1 MKKTVLNIEGMTC
14 SACSNGLEKY
24 LNKQKGIH
32 RAEVNLVMATA
43 LIEYDDNLTIEDLN
57 KMVQGAGFKSLGER
71 NDKKEKRNELKKVII
86 FSILGIVLM
95 YISMGA
101 MINLPVPQI
110 IDMNKNPIIYSIVI
124 AILSFT
130 FLIYGFDIIK
140 NGIKNIIHKMPNMD
154 SLVGIG
160 VIVNFLYS
168 LWNTILVFQGQ
179 THMVHH
185 LYFESSAIIILFVK
199 IGRYIDGKNKNKAV
213 DSIKNL
219 VTITPKNGTILK
231 DGNEKTVTI
240 NEIEKGDIVICKPGE
255 KIAVDG
261 KVTKGET
268 HTDESFITGESKP
281 VTKKVGSKVLA
292 GSINYDGYIEYEAER
307 IGKDSSISQIVNL
320 VVEATNT
327 KAPIARLADKISGYF
342 VPAIF
347 LIAILSFIL
356 NLAIYNEIDKAILSL
371 VSVLV
376 VACPCA
382 LGLATPLAMIVA
394 IGNCSKRGVLIK
406 SSESIEALKHI
417 DTIVFDKTGTLT
429 EGKLSIVDGEYTK
442 ENMKILQSLEA
453 MSNHPIAKSMVNYRI
468 EKEFKSENKESNIDK
483 NGKANTEKI
492 TNENQKKDKEQ
503 VDKKHLYEIKEFK
516 DIPGKGIQGKINGK
530 TYYAGNQKLL
540 NEKNIKNIYAEK
552 ELEYSKKGESIVYLF
567 DEKEVLA
574 IVGLSDKI
582 KDNMEEIIQKIKENG
597 YKVIMLTGD
606 NETTAKAIAKKLNIE
621 EVISNV
627 SPKEKQ
633 DKIKEINKNNSCLMV
648 GDGINDSPA
657 LKTAT
662 VGISVANGTDMSA
675 DSADIILLKDNM
687 NLILEIL
694 NIGKKTIRIVKQNLF
709 WALFYNICMIPLAMG
724 ILPVSLNP
732 MIASLAMTFSSLTV
746 VLNSLRLSFR
756 EMPK

>member
-1 MKKTVLNIEGMTC
+1 MKKIVLNIEGMTC

-43 LIEYDDNLTIEDLN
+43 LIEYDDNLKIEDLN
-57 KMVQGAGFKSLGER
+57 KMVQGAGFKSLGEK
-71 NDKKEKRNELKKVII
+71 NDKKENKNKLTKVIT
-86 FSILGIVLM
+86 FSILGIILM

-101 MINLPVPQI
+101 MINLPVPEI

-124 AILSFT
+124 AILSFI

-179 THMVHH
+179 AHMVHH

-199 IGRYIDGKNKNKAV
+199 IGRYIDSRNKNKAV
-213 DSIKNL
+213 DNIKNL
-219 VTITPKNGTILK
+219 VTITPKNGNILK
-231 DGNEKTVTI
+231 EGKEITVTI
-240 NEIEKGDIVICKPGE
+240 NEIKKGDIVVCKPGE

-261 KVTKGET
+261 KVLKGET

-281 VTKKVGSKVLA
+281 VSKKVGNNVLA

-342 VPAIF
+342 VPIIF
-347 LIAILSFIL
+347 LIAIISFLL
-356 NLAIYNEIDKAILSL
+356 NLTLQNQIDKAILSL

-382 LGLATPLAMIVA
+382 LGLATPLAMVVA
-394 IGNCSKRGVLIK
+394 IGNCSKKGILVK
-406 SSESIEALKHI
+406 SSESIEALKHV

-429 EGKLSIVDGEYTK
+429 KGKLSIIDGEYTT
-442 ENMKILQSLEA
+442 EDIKILKSLEA
-453 MSNHPIAKSMVNYRI
+453 KSNHPIAKGILESKI
-468 EKEFKSENKESNIDK
+468 EKLDSEQKNTDK
-483 NGKANTEKI
+483 TMIE
-492 TNENQKKDKEQ
+492 DS
-503 VDKKHLYEIKEFK
+503 LYEVKEFI
-516 DIPGKGIQGKINGK
+516 DIPGKGIKGSISGKI
-530 TYYAGNQKLL
+530 YYAGNRKLL
-540 NEKNIKNIYAEK
+540 DEMQIENIYKEK

-567 DEKEVLA
+567 DEKKVFA
-574 IVGLSDKI
+574 IVGLAD
-582 KDNMEEIIQKIKENG
+582 KIKENMKSVITKLKQSE
-597 YKVIMLTGD
+597 YRVIMLTGD
-606 NETTAKAIAKKLNIE
+606 NELTAKAIAEKLDIK

-633 DKIKEINKNNSCLMV
+633 DKIKVINKNNSCLMI

-687 NLILEIL
+687 NLILGLL

-724 ILPVSLNP
+724 ILPISLNP
-732 MIASLAMTFSSLTV
+732 MIASLAMTFSSFTV
-746 VLNSLRLSFR
+746 VINSLRLL
-756 EMPK
+756 K

>member
-1 MKKTVLNIEGMTC
+1 MKKIVLNIEGMTC

-24 LNKQKGIH
+24 LNKQKGIKK
-32 RAEVNLVMATA
+32 AEVNLVMATA
-43 LIEYDDNLTIEDLN
+43 LIEYEDNLKIEDLN
-57 KMVQGAGFKSLGER
+57 RMVQESGFKSLGEK
-71 NDKKEKRNELKKVII
+71 NDKKENKNELIKVII
-86 FSILGIVLM
+86 FSILGIILM

-101 MINLPVPQI
+101 MINLPVPEI
-110 IDMNKNPIIYSIVI
+110 IDMNKNPNIYSIVI
-124 AILSFT
+124 AILSFV

-160 VIVNFLYS
+160 VTVNFLYS
-168 LWNTILVFQGQ
+168 LWNTILVFQVE
-179 THMVHH
+179 TNMVHH

-199 IGRYIDGKNKNKAV
+199 IGRYIDNRNKNKAV
-213 DSIKNL
+213 DNIRNL
-219 VTITPKNGTILK
+219 VTITPKNGIILK
-231 DGNEKTVTI
+231 DGKEITLTI
-240 NEIEKGDIVICKPGE
+240 NEIKKGDIVICRPGE

-261 KVTKGET
+261 KVVKGET

-281 VTKKVGSKVLA
+281 VSKKIGSNVLA
-292 GSINYDGYIEYEAER
+292 GSMNYDGYIEYRAER

-342 VPAIF
+342 VPIIF
-347 LIAILSFIL
+347 ILSIISFFL
-356 NLAIYNEIDKAILSL
+356 NLILQNQIDKAILIL

-382 LGLATPLAMIVA
+382 LGLATPLAMVVA
-394 IGNCSKRGVLIK
+394 IGNCSKKGIVVK

-429 EGKLSIVDGEYTK
+429 QGKLSITDGEYTD
-442 ENMKILQSLEA
+442 ESMKILQSLEA
-453 MSNHPIAKSMVNYRI
+453 MSSHPIAKSIIRNMK
-468 EKEFKSENKESNIDK
+468 EKYEVKEV
-483 NGKANTEKI
+483 
-492 TNENQKKDKEQ
+492 KE
-503 VDKKHLYEIKEFK
+503 
-516 DIPGKGIQGKINGK
+516 IPGKGIQGNINGK
-530 TYYAGNQKLL
+530 TYFAGNKKLL
-540 NEKNIKNIYAEK
+540 EEKQIKNIYQEK

-567 DEKEVLA
+567 NEKEILA
-574 IVGLSDKI
+574 IVGLADKI
-582 KDNMEEIIQKIKENG
+582 KSDMQNVIKKIKEKG

-606 NETTAKAIAKKLNIE
+606 NETTAKAIAEKLDIE

-633 DKIKEINKNNSCLMV
+633 DKIKEINKNKSCLMI

-657 LKTAT
+657 LRTAT

-675 DSADIILLKDNM
+675 DSADILLLKDNM
-687 NLILEIL
+687 NLVIELL

-724 ILPVSLNP
+724 ILPISLNP
-732 MIASLAMTFSSLTV
+732 MIASLAMTFSSFTV
-746 VLNSLRLSFR
+746 VINSLRL
-756 EMPK
+756 MK

>member
-1 MKKTVLNIEGMTC
+1 MKKTILNIEGMTC

-24 LNKQKGIH
+24 LYKQKGIH

-43 LIEYDDNLTIEDLN
+43 LIEYDEDLRIEDLN

-86 FSILGIVLM
+86 FSILGIILM

-101 MINLPVPQI
+101 MINLPVPEI
-110 IDMNKNPIIYSIVI
+110 IDMNKNPNIYSIVI
-124 AILSFT
+124 AVLSFT

-179 THMVHH
+179 TQMVHH

-231 DGNEKTVTI
+231 DGKEKTVTI
-240 NEIEKGDIVICKPGE
+240 NEIEKGDIVVCKPGE

-342 VPAIF
+342 VPIIF
-347 LIAILSFIL
+347 LIAIISFIL
-356 NLAIYNEIDKAILSL
+356 NLAIYSEIDKAILSL

-382 LGLATPLAMIVA
+382 LGLATPLAMVVA

-442 ENMKILQSLEA
+442 ENIKILQSLEA
-453 MSNHPIAKSMVNYRI
+453 RSNHPIAKGIVNSNMNKNFY
-468 EKEFKSENKESNIDK
+468 EVKEFKE
-483 NGKANTEKI
+483 
-492 TNENQKKDKEQ
+492 
-503 VDKKHLYEIKEFK
+503 
-516 DIPGKGIQGKINGK
+516 IPGKGIQGSINGK

-540 NEKNIKNIYAEK
+540 NEKNIKNIYEEK
-552 ELEYSKKGESIVYLF
+552 ELKYSKKGESIVYLF

-687 NLILEIL
+687 NLILELL

-724 ILPVSLNP
+724 ILSISLNP

-746 VLNSLRLSFR
+746 VLNSLRLGTGQIVS
-756 EMPK
+756 K

>member
-43 LIEYDDNLTIEDLN
+43 LIEYDDNLKIEDLN

-71 NDKKEKRNELKKVII
+71 NDKKEKRNELKKVMI
-86 FSILGIVLM
+86 FSILGVILM

-101 MINLPVPQI
+101 MINLPVPEI
-110 IDMNKNPIIYSIVI
+110 INMDKNPIIYSIVI
-124 AILSFT
+124 AVLSFT

-140 NGIKNIIHKMPNMD
+140 NGVKNIIHKMPNMD

-231 DGNEKTVTI
+231 DGKEKTVTI

-356 NLAIYNEIDKAILSL
+356 NLAIYSEIDKAVLSL

-382 LGLATPLAMIVA
+382 LGLATPLAMVVA

-429 EGKLSIVDGEYTK
+429 EGKLSIVDGEYTV

-453 MSNHPIAKSMVNYRI
+453 MSNHPIAKSIVNYNI
-468 EKEFKSENKESNIDK
+468 KLSTENKTIE
-483 NGKANTEKI
+483 
-492 TNENQKKDKEQ
+492 
-503 VDKKHLYEIKEFK
+503 EFK

-687 NLILEIL
+687 NLILELL

-724 ILPVSLNP
+724 ILPISLNP

-756 EMPK
+756 DMPK

>member
-1 MKKTVLNIEGMTC
+1 MKKIVLNIEGMTC

-24 LNKQKGIH
+24 LNKQKGIKK
-32 RAEVNLVMATA
+32 AEVNLVMATA
-43 LIEYDDNLTIEDLN
+43 LIEYEDNLKIEDLN
-57 KMVQGAGFKSLGER
+57 RMVQEAGFKSLGEK
-71 NDKKEKRNELKKVII
+71 NDEKENKNELIKVII
-86 FSILGIVLM
+86 FSILGIILM

-101 MINLPVPQI
+101 MINLPVPEI
-110 IDMNKNPIIYSIVI
+110 IDMNKNPNIYSIVI
-124 AILSFT
+124 AILSFV

-160 VIVNFLYS
+160 VTVNFLYS
-168 LWNTILVFQGQ
+168 LWNTILVFQVE
-179 THMVHH
+179 TNMVHH

-199 IGRYIDGKNKNKAV
+199 IGRYIDNRNKNKAV
-213 DSIKNL
+213 DNIRNL
-219 VTITPKNGTILK
+219 VTITPKNGIILK
-231 DGNEKTVTI
+231 DGKEITLTI
-240 NEIEKGDIVICKPGE
+240 NEIKKGDIVICRPGE

-261 KVTKGET
+261 KVVKGET

-281 VTKKVGSKVLA
+281 VSKKIGSNVLA
-292 GSINYDGYIEYEAER
+292 GSMNYDGYIEYRAER

-342 VPAIF
+342 VPIIF
-347 LIAILSFIL
+347 ILSIISFFL
-356 NLAIYNEIDKAILSL
+356 NLILQNQIDKAILIL

-382 LGLATPLAMIVA
+382 LGLATPLAMVVA
-394 IGNCSKRGVLIK
+394 IGNCSKKGIVVK

-429 EGKLSIVDGEYTK
+429 QGKLSITDGEYTD
-442 ENMKILQSLEA
+442 ESMKILQSLEA
-453 MSNHPIAKSMVNYRI
+453 MSSHPIAKSIIRNMK
-468 EKEFKSENKESNIDK
+468 EKYEVKEV
-483 NGKANTEKI
+483 
-492 TNENQKKDKEQ
+492 KE
-503 VDKKHLYEIKEFK
+503 
-516 DIPGKGIQGKINGK
+516 IPGKGIQGNINGK
-530 TYYAGNQKLL
+530 TYFAGNKKLL
-540 NEKNIKNIYAEK
+540 EEKQIKNIYQEK

-567 DEKEVLA
+567 NEKEILA
-574 IVGLSDKI
+574 IVGLADKI
-582 KDNMEEIIQKIKENG
+582 KSDMQNVIKKIKEKG

-606 NETTAKAIAKKLNIE
+606 NETTAKAIAEKLDIE

-633 DKIKEINKNNSCLMV
+633 DKIKEINKNKSCLMI

-657 LKTAT
+657 LRTAT

-675 DSADIILLKDNM
+675 DSADILLLKDNM
-687 NLILEIL
+687 NLVIELL

-724 ILPVSLNP
+724 ILPISLNP
-732 MIASLAMTFSSLTV
+732 MIASLAMTFSSFTV
-746 VLNSLRLSFR
+746 VINSLRL
-756 EMPK
+756 MK

>member
-1 MKKTVLNIEGMTC
+1 MKKIVLNIEGMTC

-24 LNKQKGIH
+24 LNKQKGIEK
-32 RAEVNLVMATA
+32 AEVNLVMATA
-43 LIEYDDNLTIEDLN
+43 LIEYDDSLKIEDLN
-57 KMVQGAGFKSLGER
+57 RMVQEAGFKSLGEK
-71 NDKKEKRNELKKVII
+71 NDKKENKNKLTKVII
-86 FSILGIVLM
+86 FSILGIILM

-101 MINLPVPQI
+101 MINLPVPEI

-124 AILSFT
+124 AILSFV

-168 LWNTILVFQGQ
+168 LWNTILVFQGE

-199 IGRYIDGKNKNKAV
+199 IGRYIDSRNKSKAV
-213 DSIKNL
+213 DNIRNL

-231 DGNEKTVTI
+231 EGKEITVTI
-240 NEIEKGDIVICKPGE
+240 NEIKKGDIVVCKPGE

-261 KVTKGET
+261 KVVKGET

-281 VTKKVGSKVLA
+281 VSKKVGSNVLA

-342 VPAIF
+342 VPIIF
-347 LIAILSFIL
+347 LIAVISFLL
-356 NLAIYNEIDKAILSL
+356 NLILQNEIDKAILSL

-382 LGLATPLAMIVA
+382 LGLATPLAMVVA
-394 IGNCSKRGVLIK
+394 IGNCSKKGILVKL
-406 SSESIEALKHI
+406 SESIEALKHV

-429 EGKLSIVDGEYTK
+429 QGKLSIIDGEYTD
-442 ENMKILQSLEA
+442 ESMKILQSLEA
-453 MSNHPIAKSMVNYRI
+453 NSNHPIAKGITKNMK
-468 EKEFKSENKESNIDK
+468 EKYEV
-483 NGKANTEKI
+483 
-492 TNENQKKDKEQ
+492 KD
-503 VDKKHLYEIKEFK
+503 FK
-516 DIPGKGIQGKINGK
+516 DIPGKGIQGNINGK
-530 TYYAGNQKLL
+530 VYFAGNKKLL
-540 NEKNIKNIYAEK
+540 EEKQIENIYEEK

-567 DEKEVLA
+567 DEKEILA
-574 IVGLSDKI
+574 IVGLADKI
-582 KDNMEEIIQKIKENG
+582 KDDMKSVIAKIKEKR
-597 YKVIMLTGD
+597 YRVIMLTGD
-606 NETTAKAIAKKLNIE
+606 NELTAKTIAERLDIE
-621 EVISNV
+621 EVVSNV

-633 DKIKEINKNNSCLMV
+633 DKIKEINKNSSCLMI

-662 VGISVANGTDMSA
+662 VGVSVANGTDISA

-687 NLILEIL
+687 NLVL
-694 NIGKKTIRIVKQNLF
+694 NLLSIGKKTIRIVKQNLF

-724 ILPVSLNP
+724 ILPISLNP
-732 MIASLAMTFSSLTV
+732 MIASLAMTFSSFTV
-746 VLNSLRLSFR
+746 VVNSLRLL
-756 EMPK
+756 K

>member
-1 MKKTVLNIEGMTC
+1 
-14 SACSNGLEKY
+14 
-24 LNKQKGIH
+24 
-32 RAEVNLVMATA
+32 
-43 LIEYDDNLTIEDLN
+43 
-57 KMVQGAGFKSLGER
+57 
-71 NDKKEKRNELKKVII
+71 
-86 FSILGIVLM
+86 M

-101 MINLPVPQI
+101 MINLPVPEI

-124 AILSFT
+124 AVLSFT

-140 NGIKNIIHKMPNMD
+140 NGVKNIIHKMPNMD

-168 LWNTILVFQGQ
+168 IWNTILVFQGQ

-231 DGNEKTVTI
+231 DGKEKTVTI
-240 NEIEKGDIVICKPGE
+240 NEIKKGDIVICKPGE

-356 NLAIYNEIDKAILSL
+356 NLAIYSEIDKAVLSL

-382 LGLATPLAMIVA
+382 LGLATPLAMVVA

-417 DTIVFDKTGTLT
+417 DTIVFDKTGILT
-429 EGKLSIVDGEYTK
+429 EGKLSIVDGEYTV

-453 MSNHPIAKSMVNYRI
+453 MSNHPIAKSIVNYNI
-468 EKEFKSENKESNIDK
+468 KLSTENKTIE
-483 NGKANTEKI
+483 
-492 TNENQKKDKEQ
+492 
-503 VDKKHLYEIKEFK
+503 EFK

-687 NLILEIL
+687 NLIIELL

-724 ILPVSLNP
+724 ILPISLNP

-756 EMPK
+756 DMPK

>member
-1 MKKTVLNIEGMTC
+1 MKKIVLNIEGMTC

-24 LNKQKGIH
+24 LNKQKGVKK
-32 RAEVNLVMATA
+32 AEVNLVMATA
-43 LIEYDDNLTIEDLN
+43 LIEYEDNLKIEDLN
-57 KMVQGAGFKSLGER
+57 RMVQEAGFKSLGEK
-71 NDKKEKRNELKKVII
+71 NDKKENKNELIKVII
-86 FSILGIVLM
+86 FSILGIILM

-101 MINLPVPQI
+101 MINLPVPEI
-110 IDMNKNPIIYSIVI
+110 IDMNKNPNIYSIVI
-124 AILSFT
+124 AILSFV

-160 VIVNFLYS
+160 VLVNFLYS
-168 LWNTILVFQGQ
+168 LWNIIFVFQGR
-179 THMVHH
+179 TNMVHH

-199 IGRYIDGKNKNKAV
+199 IGRYIDNRNKSKAV
-213 DSIKNL
+213 DNIKNL
-219 VTITPKNGTILK
+219 VTITPKNGTIIK
-231 DGNEKTVTI
+231 NSKETTVTI
-240 NEIEKGDIVICKPGE
+240 NEIKKGDIVICRPGE

-261 KVTKGET
+261 KVIKGAT

-281 VTKKVGSKVLA
+281 VSKKIGSNVLA
-292 GSINYDGYIEYEAER
+292 GSMNYDGYIEYRAER

-342 VPAIF
+342 VPIIF
-347 LIAILSFIL
+347 ILSIISFFL
-356 NLAIYNEIDKAILSL
+356 NLILQNQIDKAILIL

-382 LGLATPLAMIVA
+382 LGLATPLAMVVA
-394 IGNCSKRGVLIK
+394 IGNCSKKGIVVK

-429 EGKLSIVDGEYTK
+429 QGKLSIIDGEYTD
-442 ENMKILQSLEA
+442 ESMKILQSLEA
-453 MSNHPIAKSMVNYRI
+453 MSSHPIAKSIIRNMK
-468 EKEFKSENKESNIDK
+468 EKYEVKEV
-483 NGKANTEKI
+483 
-492 TNENQKKDKEQ
+492 KE
-503 VDKKHLYEIKEFK
+503 
-516 DIPGKGIQGKINGK
+516 IPGKGIQGNINGK
-530 TYYAGNQKLL
+530 TYFAGNKKLL
-540 NEKNIKNIYAEK
+540 EEKQIKNIYQEK

-567 DEKEVLA
+567 NEKEILA
-574 IVGLSDKI
+574 IVGLADKI
-582 KDNMEEIIQKIKENG
+582 KSDMQNVIKKIKEKG

-606 NETTAKAIAKKLNIE
+606 NETTAKAIAEKLDIE

-633 DKIKEINKNNSCLMV
+633 DKIKEINKNKSCLMI

-657 LKTAT
+657 LRTAT

-675 DSADIILLKDNM
+675 DSADILLLKDNM
-687 NLILEIL
+687 NLVIELL

-724 ILPVSLNP
+724 ILPISLNP
-732 MIASLAMTFSSLTV
+732 MIASLAMTFSSFTV
-746 VLNSLRLSFR
+746 VINSLRL
-756 EMPK
+756 MK

>member
-1 MKKTVLNIEGMTC
+1 MKKIVLNIEGMTC

-24 LNKQKGIH
+24 LNKQKGIEK
-32 RAEVNLVMATA
+32 AEVNLVMATA
-43 LIEYDDNLTIEDLN
+43 LIEYDDSLKIEDLN
-57 KMVQGAGFKSLGER
+57 RMVQEAGFKSLGEK
-71 NDKKEKRNELKKVII
+71 NDKKENKNKLTKVII
-86 FSILGIVLM
+86 FSILGIILM

-101 MINLPVPQI
+101 MINLPVPEI
-110 IDMNKNPIIYSIVI
+110 IDMNKNPITYSIVI
-124 AILSFT
+124 AILSFV

-168 LWNTILVFQGQ
+168 LWNTILVFQGE

-199 IGRYIDGKNKNKAV
+199 IGRYIDSRNKSKAV
-213 DSIKNL
+213 DNIRNL

-231 DGNEKTVTI
+231 EGKESTVTI
-240 NEIEKGDIVICKPGE
+240 NEIKKGDIVVCRPGE

-261 KVTKGET
+261 KVVKGET

-281 VTKKVGSKVLA
+281 VSKKVGSNVLA

-342 VPAIF
+342 VPIIF
-347 LIAILSFIL
+347 LIAVISFLL
-356 NLAIYNEIDKAILSL
+356 NLILQHEIDKAILSL

-382 LGLATPLAMIVA
+382 LGLATPLAMVVA
-394 IGNCSKRGVLIK
+394 IGNCSKKGMLVK

-429 EGKLSIVDGEYTK
+429 QGKLSIIDGEYTD
-442 ENMKILQSLEA
+442 ESMKILQSLEA
-453 MSNHPIAKSMVNYRI
+453 NSNHPIAKSITKNMK
-468 EKEFKSENKESNIDK
+468 EKYEV
-483 NGKANTEKI
+483 
-492 TNENQKKDKEQ
+492 KD
-503 VDKKHLYEIKEFK
+503 FK
-516 DIPGKGIQGKINGK
+516 DIPGKGIQGNINGK
-530 TYYAGNQKLL
+530 VYFAGNKKLL
-540 NEKNIKNIYAEK
+540 EEKQIENIYEEK

-567 DEKEVLA
+567 E
-574 IVGLSDKI
+574 I
-582 KDNMEEIIQKIKENG
+582 KDNMKGVITNLKQNG
-597 YKVIMLTGD
+597 YRVIMLTGD
-606 NETTAKAIAKKLNIE
+606 NEVTAKTIAEKLEIE

-633 DKIKEINKNNSCLMV
+633 DKIKEINKNSSCLMI

-662 VGISVANGTDMSA
+662 VGVSVANGTDMSA

-687 NLILEIL
+687 NLVLELL

-724 ILPVSLNP
+724 ILPISLNP
-732 MIASLAMTFSSLTV
+732 MIASLAMTFSSFTV
-746 VLNSLRLSFR
+746 VVNSLRLL
-756 EMPK
+756 K

>member
-1 MKKTVLNIEGMTC
+1 MKKIVLNIEGMTC

-24 LNKQKGIH
+24 LNKQKGIEK
-32 RAEVNLVMATA
+32 AEVNLVMATA
-43 LIEYDDNLTIEDLN
+43 LIEYDDSLKIEDLN
-57 KMVQGAGFKSLGER
+57 KMVQEAGFKSLGEK
-71 NDKKEKRNELKKVII
+71 NDKKENKNKLTKVII
-86 FSILGIVLM
+86 FSILGIILM

-101 MINLPVPQI
+101 MINLPVPEI

-124 AILSFT
+124 AILSFI
-130 FLIYGFDIIK
+130 FLIYGLDIIK

-168 LWNTILVFQGQ
+168 LWNTILVFQGE

-199 IGRYIDGKNKNKAV
+199 IGRYIDSRNKSKAV
-213 DSIKNL
+213 DNIRNL

-231 DGNEKTVTI
+231 EGKEITVTI
-240 NEIEKGDIVICKPGE
+240 NEIKKGDIVVCKPGE

-261 KVTKGET
+261 KVVKGET

-281 VTKKVGSKVLA
+281 VSKKVGSNVLA

-342 VPAIF
+342 VPIIF
-347 LIAILSFIL
+347 LIAVISFLL
-356 NLAIYNEIDKAILSL
+356 NLILQNEIDKAILSL

-382 LGLATPLAMIVA
+382 LGLATPLAMVVA
-394 IGNCSKRGVLIK
+394 IGNCSKKGILVK
-406 SSESIEALKHI
+406 SSESIEALKHV

-429 EGKLSIVDGEYTK
+429 QGKLSIIDGEYTD
-442 ENMKILQSLEA
+442 ESMKILQSLEA
-453 MSNHPIAKSMVNYRI
+453 NSNHPIAKGITKNMK
-468 EKEFKSENKESNIDK
+468 EKYEV
-483 NGKANTEKI
+483 
-492 TNENQKKDKEQ
+492 KD
-503 VDKKHLYEIKEFK
+503 FK
-516 DIPGKGIQGKINGK
+516 DIPGKGIQGNINGK
-530 TYYAGNQKLL
+530 VYFAGNKKLL
-540 NEKNIKNIYAEK
+540 EEKQIENIYEEK

-574 IVGLSDKI
+574 IVGLADKI
-582 KDNMEEIIQKIKENG
+582 KDDMKSVIAKIKEKG
-597 YKVIMLTGD
+597 YRVIMLTGD
-606 NETTAKAIAKKLNIE
+606 NEVTAKTIAERLDIE

-633 DKIKEINKNNSCLMV
+633 DKIKEINKNNSCLMI

-662 VGISVANGTDMSA
+662 VGVSVANGTDISA

-687 NLILEIL
+687 NLVL
-694 NIGKKTIRIVKQNLF
+694 NLLSIGKKTIRIVKQNLF

-724 ILPVSLNP
+724 ILPISLNP
-732 MIASLAMTFSSLTV
+732 MIASLAMTFSSFTV
-746 VLNSLRLSFR
+746 VVNSLRLL
-756 EMPK
+756 K